1 MRSVP
6 VCRRDCTTP
15 AFIAVLTLS
24 LGLTASVAIAQ
35 QPKPADEPPPRLEGS
50 AQAAL
55 LATTGNASAQS
66 LGFGGDIVW
75 RPLPW
80 MLRAKAVFAQ
90 TETDDELSARST
102 VALFRSDRFL
112 TSRTSLF
119 GQYDYLRDVF
129 AGVDQRSTIAGGV
142 AYKLIPGP
150 PHRLTIDG
158 GLGFQHESRVDEES
172 ENVAIA
178 TAGVAYAWEITETSR
193 LAEDFRYVQGLNSLD
208 NWKLDQS
215 IAMTAAISSAFSLKV
230 ANIVRYANVPVP
242 GFESTDTITS
252 VALVWTIKRP
262 GP

>member
-1 MRSVP
+1 MRNAAVRLRYRS
-6 VCRRDCTTP
+6 TT
-15 AFIAVLTLS
+15 AFIATLTFCS
-24 LGLTASVAIAQ
+24 ASVAFAQ
-35 QPKPADEPPPRLEGS
+35 APKPADEPPPRLEGS

-102 VALFRSDRFL
+102 VALFRTDRFL

-119 GQYDYLRDVF
+119 GQYDYLRDLF
-129 AGVDQRSTIAGGV
+129 AGIEQRSTIAGGL
-142 AYKLIPGP
+142 AYRLIPGP

-158 GLGFQHESRVDEES
+158 GLGFEHESRVDEES

-193 LAEDFRYVQGLNSLD
+193 LAEDLRYVPGLNSFA

-215 IAMTAAISSAFSLKV
+215 IALTAAISSAFSLKV
-230 ANIVRYANVPVP
+230 ANIVRYANEPVL

>member
-1 MRSVP
+1 
-6 VCRRDCTTP
+6 
-15 AFIAVLTLS
+15 
-24 LGLTASVAIAQ
+24 
-35 QPKPADEPPPRLEGS
+35 
-50 AQAAL
+50 
-55 LATTGNASAQS
+55 
-66 LGFGGDIVW
+66 
-75 RPLPW
+75 
-80 MLRAKAVFAQ
+80 
-90 TETDDELSARST
+90 
-102 VALFRSDRFL
+102 
-112 TSRTSLF
+112 
-119 GQYDYLRDVF
+119 LRDVF

-215 IAMTAAISSAFSLKV
+215 IALTAAISSAFSLKV